1 MAVKR
6 ADSSVA
12 LPGGTAPNR
21 RMATGWATWLL
32 AGVVSC
38 GPETP
43 DASSFFSGECQL
55 DRPVA
60 EPCASCIQLDLATT
74 LGATDGAG
82 FLTDRGTLGDIVR
95 DGSGGYWVG
104 QRDQVKLFDSTGAFL
119 AAVGRAGQGPME
131 FDFAQPMHTDSIG
144 RVHIFDIGNARVSVI
159 TPDLTLHEEKRLPAT
174 AVPAMTPVADGNR
187 YAIQAWLPDPERIG
201 LPIHI
206 VDGGEVVNS
215 FGAGVESEGDVEELN
230 SFTAQRRL
238 TTGPRGDIFSSHYY
252 DYIVEAWSE
261 DGLRLGRLNGPVLH
275 DGPRT
280 PGPWTWE
287 NPPWNEIYDIMV
299 DASNRLWIVFRYRRP
314 DWRDGMVELPGPP
327 GQVLLAPADGRLSS
341 YYHSRIDVVDLQT
354 CTTLASRWHDGVLMT
369 FTEEGMMSEAAYD
382 DVGREVVNIWRLTY
396 ARQAGTAPVSAQS
409 PPAPPAARPRETR

>member
-12 LPGGTAPNR
+12 LPGWHRTNR

-43 DASSFFSGECQL
+43 DARSFFSGECQL

-95 DGSGGYWVG
+95 DDSGRYWVG
-104 QRDQVKLFDSTGAFL
+104 QRDQVKLFDSTGTFL

-206 VDGGEVVNS
+206 VDGGEAVNS
-215 FGAGVESEGDVEELN
+215 FGAGVKPEGDVEELN

-252 DYIVEAWSE
+252 DYVVEAWSE
-261 DGLRLGRLNGPVLH
+261 DGSRLGRLNGPILH

-314 DWRDGMVELPGPP
+314 DWRDGMVELPGPR

-369 FTEEGMMSEAAYD
+369 FTEEGMVSEAAYD